1 MEIRKKLLEI
11 LQDLRPDVDFET
23 ETMLVSHGILES
35 FDIVALIAE
44 LSETFELDFN
54 PQEVVAE
61 NFDSL
66 DALVKMI
73 ERLQNA

>member
-1 MEIRKKLLEI
+1 MEIREKLLEI

-23 ETMLVSHGILES
+23 EKRLVSQGILES

-44 LSETFELDFN
+44 LSEAFELDFN

>member
-1 MEIRKKLLEI
+1 MEIREKLLKI
-11 LQDLRPDVDFET
+11 LEDLRPDVNFET
-23 ETMLVSHGILES
+23 ENMLVSHGILES

-44 LSETFELDFN
+44 LSETFELDFT

>member
-1 MEIRKKLLEI
+1 MEIRVKVLGI
-11 LQDLRPDVDFET
+11 LQDLRPDVDFEA

-35 FDIVALIAE
+35 FDIIALIAE
-44 LSETFELDFN
+44 LSETFGLDFD
-54 PQEVVAE
+54 PKEVVAE

-73 ERLQNA
+73 ERLQNV